1 MLTKSA
7 KGVQNPTRFGD
18 IREHF
23 TLERRSEAAKESGC
37 GLITVRDVDMS
48 TIRSAITPS
57 KSGLRVL
64 LVVLLGLASLIPLG
78 IVDGVASERRGY
90 FDQAQH
96 EVADSWGLPQ
106 ELTGPVLVVPVD
118 YTPIEPVE
126 GWADDAQALRARSET
141 TRKHVVLLPD
151 ELTIDSVVD
160 YEIRERAIYRV
171 ALFSADVNIGGAFR
185 EARSRIEEYVNSL
198 SSTPGVIDFTGAK
211 LVFGVSDP
219 RAIRL
224 RSKSDNNN
232 GAGSA
237 QSVLWGDTS
246 VVLEATSMEAI
257 IGTGVQVPVTLA
269 QRDAETSQDPDS
281 TRFELQ
287 MALGTTQRLALNAL
301 GGNTRYTLNS
311 NWPHPSFNG
320 AHSPVH
326 REIRSD
332 GFSADWE
339 VHGLARNLPDIW
351 IHENRPRSLSGQQ
364 MGVSFYNPVTTYTII
379 DRGIKY
385 GLLFIALTFLT
396 FLCFELSGGAKF
408 HAVQYAVVSAGLIMF
423 YMTLLA
429 ASEHLN
435 FGVSYVLATGL
446 IVGLLG
452 AYTWAMTA
460 TAQKQRLLTATIVNV
475 LLGLYATLFVL
486 LQLEDYALLMGT
498 ALLLLGL
505 AALMYATRN
514 LHRRV
519 E

>member
-1 MLTKSA
+1 
-7 KGVQNPTRFGD
+7 
-18 IREHF
+18 
-23 TLERRSEAAKESGC
+23 
-37 GLITVRDVDMS
+37 MS

-126 GWADDAQALRARSET
+126 GWADDAQALRARSEI

-171 ALFSADVNIGGAFR
+171 ALFSADVNIGGSFR
-185 EARSRIEEYVNSL
+185 DPRTRIEEYVNSL
-198 SSTPGVIDFTGAK
+198 GSTPGVIDFTGAK

-224 RSKSDNNN
+224 RSKADNKNKN
-232 GAGSA
+232 AVSA

-246 VVLEATSMEAI
+246 VVLEAGSMEAI
-257 IGTGVQVPVTLA
+257 IGIGVQVPVTLA
-269 QRDAETSQDPDS
+269 QRDTEAGEGTDS

-311 NWPHPSFNG
+311 SWPHPSFNG

-326 REIRSD
+326 RELRSD

-351 IHENRPRSLSGQQ
+351 MHENRPRSLSGQQ

-446 IVGLLG
+446 IVALLG

-460 TAQKQRLLTATIVNV
+460 SADKQRLLTATIVSV
-475 LLGLYATLFVL
+475 LLGLYGTLFVL

-498 ALLLLGL
+498 ALLLMGL

-514 LHRRV
+514 LHRSV
-519 E
+519 